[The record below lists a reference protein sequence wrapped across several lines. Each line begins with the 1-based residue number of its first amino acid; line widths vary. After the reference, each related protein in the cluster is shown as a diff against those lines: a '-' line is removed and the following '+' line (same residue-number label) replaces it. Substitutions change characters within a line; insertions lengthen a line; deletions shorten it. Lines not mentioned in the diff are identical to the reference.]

1 MRVTYIG
8 HSGFSVELESH
19 ILLFDYYEGTMPEF
33 DPAKKLLVFASHSHP
48 DHFNREILKLA
59 DVYPDVEYIFPKDI
73 RIAKKEQRESE
84 HFMRKRDE
92 ITVGDTKVKSLRST
106 DEGVA
111 FLVRCEDRIIY
122 HAGDLNWWHWEEEDD
137 AYNRMMRGD
146 YQKEIE
152 TLAGEK
158 IDLLNIEWLARAKRH
173 YKLSADAIM
182 ELLIPVWHRLKKSQA
197 RELAEAPSIEEFD
210 RILKGTRYGTRI
222 FRASGEQQEN
232 PELHS
237 LFRALLDAVYSK
249 SGRNDP
255 YSAAALNSYF
265 YFKEEEIRKIITTV
279 EGIRYS
285 LGSSEILT
293 CLAES

>member
-92 ITVGDTKVKSLRST
+92 ITVGDTKVKSLCST

-122 HAGDLNWWHWEEEDD
+122 HAGDLNWWHWEGEDVSWNTEM
-137 AYNRMMRGD
+137 ALHFQEFTAPLRG
-146 YQKEIE
+146 KH
-152 TLAGEK
+152 
-158 IDLLNIEWLARAKRH
+158 IDLAMLPLDPRLGRDGFRGPRYFLELADIARALPMHQWQDFGFTAKF
-173 YKLSADAIM
+173 L
-182 ELLIPVWHRLKKSQA
+182 
-197 RELAEAPSIEEFD
+197 EEFPQFAG
-210 RILKGTRYGTRI
+210 RVVPISHVG
-222 FRASGEQQEN
+222 QE
-232 PELHS
+232 
-237 LFRALLDAVYSK
+237 FLL
-249 SGRNDP
+249 P
-255 YSAAALNSYF
+255 
-265 YFKEEEIRKIITTV
+265 
-279 EGIRYS
+279 
-285 LGSSEILT
+285 
-293 CLAES
+293 

>member
-1 MRVTYIG
+1 MKERCRSLIQRRSCWY
-8 HSGFSVELESH
+8 
-19 ILLFDYYEGTMPEF
+19 
-33 DPAKKLLVFASHSHP
+33 SHP

-73 RIAKKEQRESE
+73 GIAKKEQRVSE

-152 TLAGEK
+152 TLTGEK
-158 IDLLNIEWLARAKRH
+158 IDLAFVVLDPRQEEQFYWGFDWYMRH
-173 YKLSADAIM
+173 TDTKIVFPMHMWKQYEVQDRLIGMEVSEPYREKIM
-182 ELLIPVWHRLKKSQA
+182 RIREKGQVFEL
-197 RELAEAPSIEEFD
+197 
-210 RILKGTRYGTRI
+210 
-222 FRASGEQQEN
+222 
-232 PELHS
+232 
-237 LFRALLDAVYSK
+237 
-249 SGRNDP
+249 
-255 YSAAALNSYF
+255 
-265 YFKEEEIRKIITTV
+265 
-279 EGIRYS
+279 
-285 LGSSEILT
+285 
-293 CLAES
+293 

>member
-1 MRVTYIG
+1 
-8 HSGFSVELESH
+8 
-19 ILLFDYYEGTMPEF
+19 MPEF

-73 RIAKKEQRESE
+73 GIAKKEQRVSE

-122 HAGDLNWWHWEEEDD
+122 HAGDLNWWYWEEEDD

-158 IDLLNIEWLARAKRH
+158 IDLAFVVLDPRQEEQFYWGFDWYMRH
-173 YKLSADAIM
+173 TDTKIVFPMHMWKQYEVQDRLIGMEVSEPYREKIM
-182 ELLIPVWHRLKKSQA
+182 RVREKGQVFEL
-197 RELAEAPSIEEFD
+197 
-210 RILKGTRYGTRI
+210 
-222 FRASGEQQEN
+222 
-232 PELHS
+232 
-237 LFRALLDAVYSK
+237 
-249 SGRNDP
+249 
-255 YSAAALNSYF
+255 
-265 YFKEEEIRKIITTV
+265 
-279 EGIRYS
+279 
-285 LGSSEILT
+285 
-293 CLAES
+293 

>member
-1 MRVTYIG
+1 MRQRRQSVNMMMLRSRQMRVTYIG

-73 RIAKKEQRESE
+73 GIAKKKQRASE

-152 TLAGEK
+152 TLVGEK
-158 IDLLNIEWLARAKRH
+158 IDLAFVVLDPRQEEQFYWGFDWYMRH
-173 YKLSADAIM
+173 TDTKIVFPMHMWKQYEVQDRLIGMEVSEPYREKIM
-182 ELLIPVWHRLKKSQA
+182 RIREKGQVFEL
-197 RELAEAPSIEEFD
+197 
-210 RILKGTRYGTRI
+210 
-222 FRASGEQQEN
+222 
-232 PELHS
+232 
-237 LFRALLDAVYSK
+237 
-249 SGRNDP
+249 
-255 YSAAALNSYF
+255 
-265 YFKEEEIRKIITTV
+265 
-279 EGIRYS
+279 
-285 LGSSEILT
+285 
-293 CLAES
+293 

>member
-1 MRVTYIG
+1 
-8 HSGFSVELESH
+8 
-19 ILLFDYYEGTMPEF
+19 MPEF

-48 DHFNREILKLA
+48 DHFNREILKLV
-59 DVYPDVEYIFPKDI
+59 DVHPDVEYIFPKDI

-158 IDLLNIEWLARAKRH
+158 IDLAFVVLDPRQEEQFYWGFDWYMRH
-173 YKLSADAIM
+173 TDTKIVFPMHMWKQYEVQDRLIGMEVSEPYREKIM
-182 ELLIPVWHRLKKSQA
+182 RIREMGQVFEL
-197 RELAEAPSIEEFD
+197 
-210 RILKGTRYGTRI
+210 
-222 FRASGEQQEN
+222 
-232 PELHS
+232 
-237 LFRALLDAVYSK
+237 
-249 SGRNDP
+249 
-255 YSAAALNSYF
+255 
-265 YFKEEEIRKIITTV
+265 
-279 EGIRYS
+279 
-285 LGSSEILT
+285 
-293 CLAES
+293 

>member
-59 DVYPDVEYIFPKDI
+59 DVYPDVEYVFPKDI

-122 HAGDLNWWHWEEEDD
+122 HAGDLNWWHWEGEPDEKNTEMRR
-137 AYNRMMRGD
+137 AYQAEINRLMD
-146 YQKEIE
+146 
-152 TLAGEK
+152 EK
-158 IDLLNIEWLARAKRH
+158 IDIAFVPVDPRLGEQYCWGLDCFMKRTETKVVFPMHFWGNYSIFNRLALEKCAKD
-173 YKLSADAIM
+173 Y
-182 ELLIPVWHRLKKSQA
+182 E
-197 RELAEAPSIEEFD
+197 D
-210 RILKGTRYGTRI
+210 RIVRI
-222 FRASGEQQEN
+222 EKPGQVF
-232 PELHS
+232 
-237 LFRALLDAVYSK
+237 LLDEMDE
-249 SGRNDP
+249 NDR
-255 YSAAALNSYF
+255 
-265 YFKEEEIRKIITTV
+265 IRV
-279 EGIRYS
+279 RYS
-285 LGSSEILT
+285 SILQQ
-293 CLAES
+293 

>member
-1 MRVTYIG
+1 
-8 HSGFSVELESH
+8 
-19 ILLFDYYEGTMPEF
+19 MPEF

-152 TLAGEK
+152 TLTGEK
-158 IDLLNIEWLARAKRH
+158 IDLAFVVLDPRQEEQFYWGFDWYMRH
-173 YKLSADAIM
+173 TDTKIVFPMHMWKQYEVQDRLIGMEVSEPYQEKIM
-182 ELLIPVWHRLKKSQA
+182 RIREMGQVFEL
-197 RELAEAPSIEEFD
+197 
-210 RILKGTRYGTRI
+210 
-222 FRASGEQQEN
+222 
-232 PELHS
+232 
-237 LFRALLDAVYSK
+237 
-249 SGRNDP
+249 
-255 YSAAALNSYF
+255 
-265 YFKEEEIRKIITTV
+265 
-279 EGIRYS
+279 
-285 LGSSEILT
+285 
-293 CLAES
+293 

>member
-1 MRVTYIG
+1 MIQRRSCWCLPAIPIRI
-8 HSGFSVELESH
+8 
-19 ILLFDYYEGTMPEF
+19 ILTE
-33 DPAKKLLVFASHSHP
+33 
-48 DHFNREILKLA
+48 EILKLA

-152 TLAGEK
+152 TLVGEK
-158 IDLLNIEWLARAKRH
+158 IDLAFVVLDPRQEEQFYWGFDWYMRH
-173 YKLSADAIM
+173 TDTKIVFPMHMWKQYEVQDRLIGMEVSEPYREKIM
-182 ELLIPVWHRLKKSQA
+182 RVREKGQVFEL
-197 RELAEAPSIEEFD
+197 
-210 RILKGTRYGTRI
+210 
-222 FRASGEQQEN
+222 
-232 PELHS
+232 
-237 LFRALLDAVYSK
+237 
-249 SGRNDP
+249 
-255 YSAAALNSYF
+255 
-265 YFKEEEIRKIITTV
+265 
-279 EGIRYS
+279 
-285 LGSSEILT
+285 
-293 CLAES
+293 

>member
-1 MRVTYIG
+1 
-8 HSGFSVELESH
+8 
-19 ILLFDYYEGTMPEF
+19 MPEF
-33 DPAKKLLVFASHSHP
+33 DPAKKLLVFSSHSHP

-152 TLAGEK
+152 TLTGEK
-158 IDLLNIEWLARAKRH
+158 IDLAFVVLDPRQEEQFYWGFDWYMRH
-173 YKLSADAIM
+173 TDTKIVFPMHMWKQYEVQDRLIGMEVSEPYREKIM
-182 ELLIPVWHRLKKSQA
+182 RIREMGQVFEL
-197 RELAEAPSIEEFD
+197 
-210 RILKGTRYGTRI
+210 
-222 FRASGEQQEN
+222 
-232 PELHS
+232 
-237 LFRALLDAVYSK
+237 
-249 SGRNDP
+249 
-255 YSAAALNSYF
+255 
-265 YFKEEEIRKIITTV
+265 
-279 EGIRYS
+279 
-285 LGSSEILT
+285 
-293 CLAES
+293 